1 VRTGVDVETSGSAAV
16 RATVPASAA
25 VQSRVLPACLGLLI
39 AAIGNVLADVATFMA
54 ARLAGGARGCD
65 VDLDTGGRGAVLFAM
80 VLAYPSAT
88 SFSAASPQA
97 GLRCLVRPSCGYR
110 AALVTSRSWTQI
122 ERAWPRCRAEASRRY
137 VGDVLGFG

>member
-80 VLAYPSAT
+80 VLAYPSAH
-88 SFSAASPQA
+88 
-97 GLRCLVRPSCGYR
+97 
-110 AALVTSRSWTQI
+110 I
-122 ERAWPRCRAEASRRY
+122 
-137 VGDVLGFG
+137 VLGGLAAGRVEMPRSSIVWVSRCPGNEPVMDPDRTCLAAVPGGGVAPLCR